1 MDQPSDAKGA
11 SGLKV
16 TPPQDDAA
24 DLLSAVLK
32 TLRVLGSITNR
43 KPEAEGL
50 SIAVLDTFGKR

>member
-1 MDQPSDAKGA
+1 MPGDNKGL

-16 TPPQDDAA
+16 QPQDDAA
-24 DLLSAVLK
+24 DLLSVVLK